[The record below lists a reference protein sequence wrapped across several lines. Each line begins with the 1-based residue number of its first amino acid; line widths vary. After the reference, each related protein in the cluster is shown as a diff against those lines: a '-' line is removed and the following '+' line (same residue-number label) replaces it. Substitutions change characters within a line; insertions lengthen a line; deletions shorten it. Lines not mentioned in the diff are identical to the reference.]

1 MLILSRKPG
10 EAVLVDGGIRIVV
23 LGSEGGA
30 VRLGIEAPMSVGI
43 VREEVA
49 ERIAE
54 ENIRAGA
61 QAEDRAWVEA
71 LGTRRPEAPA
81 PKADSEEKPGSEP

>member
-10 EAVLVDGGIRIVV
+10 DAILIDGGIRIVV
-23 LGSEGGA
+23 LSVDSGGT
-30 VRLGIEAPMSVGI
+30 RLGIEAPAAIGI

-54 ENIRAGA
+54 ENRRAG
-61 QAEDRAWVEA
+61 
-71 LGTRRPEAPA
+71 TMPE
-81 PKADSEEKPGSEP
+81 DSEFLEQLQPQRRAAPEG

>member
-23 LGSEGGA
+23 LASEGGA
-30 VRLGIEAPMSVGI
+30 VRLGIEAPSSVGI

-61 QAEDRAWVEA
+61 QPGDKAWVEA
-71 LGTRRPEAPA
+71 LGTRRAQK
-81 PKADSEEKPGSEP
+81 KAGDKGG

>member
-10 EAVLVDGGIRIVV
+10 EAVLLDGGIRIVV

-30 VRLGIEAPMSVGI
+30 VRLGIEAPAAVGI

-49 ERIAE
+49 QRSAAASTPRPPNDPEP
-54 ENIRAGA
+54 
-61 QAEDRAWVEA
+61 DVEA
-71 LGTRRPEAPA
+71 ARGDA
-81 PKADSEEKPGSEP
+81 